1 MKVFAVQTLSKEKT
15 SLVMKCVFTFEMAT
29 PTSPP
34 SSIKDVGKKALSHFL
49 MFNVVKGCSV
59 NVSVILSECN
69 VSRRDIVG
77 QEASRSACRDAPASI
92 VEDEDEEPNL
102 FWGLLNHPFL
112 LPSCWSNCGA
122 KADDPMSSLETIS
135 KDKENEGASEV
146 GAALLSAIRA
156 KNENSVFV
164 GSSSSRRQFDGLQVA
179 NSRLSEPDDVL
190 RSSSCVSQTSLKSKN
205 SSFDL
210 DSSTTMRRMILER
223 GRAFISSGD
232 EVQSNGCSHK
242 PSLPTSLSMRIQM
255 QLGDS
260 SSSNPQAPPSANSSS
275 SSLSRS
281 KGSGSI
287 TGHIDDKI
295 RRGLKKRVAKQWIAW
310 AESFCMRYWQDEEAE
325 QARRKALGIPQP
337 RTNKRNRS
345 NTRPTVR
352 KIVKTAT
359 RTVSPLG
366 TPTRREDEGWTPL
379 RSGRKY
385 ERWMAVDCG
394 VEVDFSTKKQSMG
407 RRRSPMS
414 LRTSSRRRSV
424 SR

>member
-1 MKVFAVQTLSKEKT
+1 ME
-15 SLVMKCVFTFEMAT
+15 CVFTFEMAT
-29 PTSPP
+29 PASPP
-34 SSIKDVGKKALSHFL
+34 SSIKDVGKKALSQFL
-49 MFNVVKGCSV
+49 MSNVVKGCSV

-69 VSRRDIVG
+69 LSMRNIVSP
-77 QEASRSACRDAPASI
+77 EASRNVASASI
-92 VEDEDEEPNL
+92 AEDKDEEPNF

-112 LPSCWSNCGA
+112 LPTCWSNCGA
-122 KADDPMSSLETIS
+122 TINDPLSSLETIS
-135 KDKENEGASEV
+135 KDKANEGASEV

-156 KNENSVFV
+156 KNENTEFV
-164 GSSSSRRQFDGLQVA
+164 GSSSSSRRRFDGLQA
-179 NSRLSEPDDVL
+179 AHSRLIEPDDVL
-190 RSSSCVSQTSLKSKN
+190 RTSSCVSQTSLKSKS

-223 GRAFISSGD
+223 GRTFISSGN
-232 EVQSNGCSHK
+232 EVQSNCGSQK
-242 PSLPTSLSMRIQM
+242 PFSPTSTSRGLSMRIQM
-255 QLGDS
+255 RLGDS
-260 SSSNPQAPPSANSSS
+260 SSSNPQAPPSANSSIS
-275 SSLSRS
+275 SFSRS

-337 RTNKRNRS
+337 HTNKRNRS

-352 KIVKTAT
+352 RIVKTAT
-359 RTVSPLG
+359 RSVSPLG
-366 TPTRREDEGWTPL
+366 TPTRSECEEWTPL

-407 RRRSPMS
+407 RIRSPMS
-414 LRTSSRRRSV
+414 LRTPSMRRSV